1 LLTVPLLIGSNPGL
15 WMPCNQLLL
24 NS

>member
-1 LLTVPLLIGSNPGL
+1 LLIVPLLIGSNPGL